1 MDPGF
6 FVSKPM
12 KRIAFFIDGFNV
24 YHALQK
30 DRRYHKYKWLDYRAL
45 AKALVS
51 RDNQI
56 VDVFYF
62 TAYTDWDA
70 TKKARHQLFTKALQ
84 LNGVKII
91 FGKFKLRDKTC
102 TICRKTYKTFEEKQT
117 DVNIAIALFN
127 AALHDDFDTAIL
139 VTGDSDLIPAV
150 EAVKVAFPAKQIG
163 LVIPIGRSAEELK
176 NACDFHIK
184 LKEKHLRTCQ
194 FPNEIVLDPIK
205 NITLK
210 RPPSWT

>member
-1 MDPGF
+1 M
-6 FVSKPM
+6 
-12 KRIAFFIDGFNV
+12 RRTAFFIDGFNV

-30 DRRYHKYKWLDYRAL
+30 D
-45 AKALVS
+45 
-51 RDNQI
+51 
-56 VDVFYF
+56 
-62 TAYTDWDA
+62 
-70 TKKARHQLFTKALQ
+70 
-84 LNGVKII
+84 
-91 FGKFKLRDKTC
+91 
-102 TICRKTYKTFEEKQT
+102 
-117 DVNIAIALFN
+117 VNIAIALFN
-127 AALHDDFDTAIL
+127 AALRDDFDTAIL

-194 FPNEIVLDPIK
+194 FPDEIVLDPIK